1 MCKKSVYLISSIL
14 TLHLAFSDIAMG
26 ADPNLVGW
34 WKFDEGSG
42 TVAVDSSG
50 NGLSGVI
57 NGNPTWGT
65 NGPFDQSNYLLFDGT
80 NDWVDINSVP
90 QGKFLF
96 ANYTIA
102 MWFRVDG
109 GSGQRD
115 LFGATNNVGDHGI
128 LLEHGHG
135 QAPNGIRYIN
145 RSPFAP
151 GGMGA
156 PEEIYTPPT
165 VIVNDGSWHH
175 LAAVRASD
183 TSRLLYVDGV
193 QVGSNT
199 NNLPAFTAP
208 ARVVLGVCKYSWLA
222 RWWNGGIDDVRIY
235 NRALSSVEIAQLA
248 GSPLATNPRPS
259 DGEKD
264 VSVSPVLSWKP
275 GVNASAHNVYFG
287 VNSGDVNNATVTTH
301 PNVTVASLNVSSYKP
316 AALQFS
322 TTYYWRV
329 DEVKGAAILKGSVW
343 SFTTGNYFI
352 VDDMESYGAA
362 DTPGP
367 PPPAGSRIWYTW
379 KDGEGWTEPSIVE
392 GNEGNGTG
400 SVVDASASTVHGGN
414 QSLVFNYDNDGTNLF
429 DHGGKKYYSEIE
441 ADTSYLAI
449 GRDWTK
455 AGVKALTLWFYGDSN
470 NDASATEQMYVKLN
484 GAKVLYDGSMSD
496 IGEPSWHEWNID
508 MSKSGIDLSNITEIA
523 IGFGDQTNTTPG
535 GSGVV
540 YFDDIRLYQPRCI
553 LSRRTADFAE
563 LDYAPQGFPTSGD
576 CVIDYR
582 ELDVMASDWLIE
594 DYVVKP
600 TTNPA
605 LVGGLVAY
613 YPLDEGTGT
622 TTADVSGNGHNGTLG
637 GDVTWVM
644 PGLAGSSAINVN
656 GARGARVSIGNWDP
670 SAGTGQLTV
679 SIWVKWSG
687 LRHGFSQGLICK
699 RDGWD
704 DAGVRFMFEMDTPGN
719 NGGLAFRQF
728 SAANTDLNSAQGI
741 MTPYIGQW
749 AHAAATFDGT
759 TARIYLNGR
768 EIASGPFTFASGTGA
783 GLVIGNTNSESGW
796 PDCPEAFNGGLDEGR
811 IYNRALSPAEIA
823 YLADITPND
832 GQLHVP
838 VPSPAELYNA
848 EAAGSQKIDLKDF
861 AILADNWLIEQMWP

>member
-1 MCKKSVYLISSIL
+1 MCKKSVYLISAIL
-14 TLHLAFSDIAMG
+14 TLHLAFSDISMG

-42 TVAVDSSG
+42 TAAIDSSG
-50 NGLSGVI
+50 SGRNGTI
-57 NGNPTWGT
+57 NGNPTWGVSS
-65 NGPFDQSNYLLFDGT
+65 PYDESRYLLFDGT
-80 NDWVDINSVP
+80 NDYVDVNYIS
-90 QGKFLF
+90 QGAFLLQL
-96 ANYTIA
+96 YTVSA
-102 MWFRVDG
+102 WFRADG
-109 GSGQRD
+109 GSGRRD
-115 LFGATNNVGDHGI
+115 IISATGSAQGHGL
-128 LLEHGHG
+128 LLELFD
-135 QAPNGIRYIN
+135 APVGSLRYIH
-145 RSPFAP
+145 RAP
-151 GGMGA
+151 LGTGGLGD
-156 PEEIYTPPT
+156 PERIITSTTY
-165 VIVNDGSWHH
+165 NDGQWHH
-175 LAAVRASD
+175 VAVVRASD
-183 TSRLLYVDGV
+183 TSRLVYVDGE
-193 QVGSNT
+193 QVGSKT
-199 NNLPAFTAP
+199 DATTAFDAP
-208 ARVVLGVCKYSWLA
+208 VRVFVGALRPSDLS
-222 RWWNGGIDDVRIY
+222 RFWNGGIDDVRIY
-235 NRALSSVEIAQLA
+235 DRPLSSAEITQLA
-248 GSPLATNPRPS
+248 GSPLASNPRPG

-264 VSVSPVLSWKP
+264 VSVSPLLSWKP
-275 GVNASAHNVYFG
+275 GVGAGTHNIYFG
-287 VNSGDVNNATVTTH
+287 ANSSDVNSATMTTH
-301 PNVTVASLNVSSYKP
+301 PNVTVASLNVGSYKP
-316 AALQFS
+316 GTLQFN
-322 TTYYWRV
+322 TAYYWRV
-329 DEVKGAAILKGSVW
+329 DEVKGAAIWRGDVW
-343 SFTTGNYFI
+343 NFTTGSYFI
-352 VDDMESYGAA
+352 VDDLESYGAA

-367 PPPAGSRIWYTW
+367 PPPAGGRIWYTW
-379 KDGEGWTEPSIVE
+379 KDGEGWTEPSIVQ
-392 GNEGNGTG
+392 GNGTG

-429 DHGGKKYYSEIE
+429 DHSGKKYYSEIK

-470 NDASATEQMYVKLN
+470 NDANATEQMYVQLN
-484 GAKVLYDGSMSD
+484 GAKVLYDGNMSD
-496 IGEPSWHEWNID
+496 ISEPSWHEWNID
-508 MSKSGIDLSNITEIA
+508 LSKFGINLSNVTEIA

-540 YFDDIRLYQPRCI
+540 YFDDIRLYQPRCL

-563 LDYAPQGFPTSGD
+563 LDYAPQGFPVSGD

-582 ELDVMASDWLIE
+582 ELNMMASDWLVE
-594 DYVVKP
+594 DYVIKP

-605 LVGGLVAY
+605 LVGGLAAY
-613 YPLDEGTGT
+613 YSLDEGTGT
-622 TTADVSGNGHNGTLG
+622 TTADASGNGHSGTLG
-637 GDVTWVM
+637 AGVTWVT
-644 PGLAGSSAINVN
+644 PGLAGISAIDVS

-719 NGGLAFRQF
+719 NGGLALRQF

-749 AHAAATFDGT
+749 AHAAAAFDGT

-796 PDCPEAFNGGLDEGR
+796 PDCPEAFNGDLDEAR

-823 YLADITPND
+823 YLADTTPND

-838 VPSPAELYNA
+838 VPSPAELYDA
-848 EAAGSQKIDLKDF
+848 EAEGSQKIDLKDF
-861 AILADNWLIEQMWP
+861 AILADNWLTEQMWP